1 MCYTLSMSTKKQKK
15 SAKQTKPAADDT
27 PKWVKKAQAKAT
39 HKAKSA
45 SKSAATDTKTA
56 KSAKTKAKM
65 HPAEAIF
72 CMATVAEL
80 LFCLFNILHVLNPQ
94 TTEYR
99 IAVAL
104 TIFNAI
110 MLAIVATR
118 KGLKQAK
125 FFPTAM
131 AFFFNTVIL
140 LLMPLLADHNNFLFA
155 GKFSTVITW
164 AVIISAFDALFLYI
178 ARHHRYVFVAISSVI
193 YTILACGNLFDGS
206 FEHIANGITS
216 LIGLVVIPLIINEL
230 IIRLGK
236 K

>member
-1 MCYTLSMSTKKQKK
+1 MSTKKQKK
-15 SAKQTKPAADDT
+15 SAKQTKPATDDA
-27 PKWVKKAQAKAT
+27 PKWVKKAQAKAA
-39 HKAKSA
+39 HKAK
-45 SKSAATDTKTA
+45 TDT
-56 KSAKTKAKM
+56 KSAKTAKATKSKM

-80 LFCLFNILHVLNPQ
+80 LYCLFNILYVLNPQ
-94 TTEYR
+94 TTQYR

-178 ARHHRYVFVAISSVI
+178 AQHHRYAFVAISSVI

-206 FEHIANGITS
+206 LERIANGITS
-216 LIGLVVIPLIINEL
+216 FIGLVVIPLIINEL

>member
-1 MCYTLSMSTKKQKK
+1 MSTKKQKE
-15 SAKQTKPAADDT
+15 SAKQTKPTTDDA
-27 PKWVKKAQAKAT
+27 PKWVKKAQAKAA
-39 HKAKSA
+39 HKAK
-45 SKSAATDTKTA
+45 TDAKTA
-56 KSAKTKAKM
+56 KPSKSVKTKSKM

-72 CMATVAEL
+72 CMATVVEL
-80 LFCLFNILHVLNPQ
+80 LYCLFNILYVLNPQ
-94 TTEYR
+94 TTQYR

-178 ARHHRYVFVAISSVI
+178 AQHHRYAFVAISSII

-206 FEHIANGITS
+206 LERIANGITS
-216 LIGLVVIPLIINEL
+216 FIGLVVIPLIINEL